1 MLGYSVLL
9 LHVWVWRLTKH
20 ATVERANRMCDY
32 SLEHL
37 ASRPAQ
43 VGDRLVTT
51 IFSNSITRGLAE
63 YGKPDVAVCLRP
75 GTELAF
81 DADVSVDHALGF
93 FPTKNLGQR
102 TARFTQISPDMP
114 HQHHD
119 ALEFPDGRIVYL
131 TRLVHGQ
138 TCTVLQLPVTETV
151 PEQATV
157 VEPVAERTAEL
168 QPAE

>member
-1 MLGYSVLL
+1 
-9 LHVWVWRLTKH
+9 
-20 ATVERANRMCDY
+20 
-32 SLEHL
+32 
-37 ASRPAQ
+37 
-43 VGDRLVTT
+43 
-51 IFSNSITRGLAE
+51 
-63 YGKPDVAVCLRP
+63 
-75 GTELAF
+75 
-81 DADVSVDHALGF
+81 
-93 FPTKNLGQR
+93 
-102 TARFTQISPDMP
+102 MP